1 MNFETPILLIV
12 FNRPDKTQ
20 KLFERIKEIQP
31 RKLFVSADGPRLNNE
46 SDKLL
51 CKKTRDIFNKID
63 WDCDYQTRFSEI
75 NLSCKKNVID
85 SIDWFFSENEEGI
98 ILEDDCIPNISFF
111 NFCKILL
118 KKHRNNKKIMQING
132 TNLDVDYSNLTDDAY
147 FFSKLN
153 HTWGWA
159 SWRRAW
165 IKFDKKLDNYP
176 IVKKN
181 GLIQKYYV
189 DNEISNWMIRYFD
202 KTFEN
207 KDNIWSSN
215 WSFSILI
222 EDGLCISP
230 TFNLVKNIGFDG
242 SGTSGK
248 AKKFAKFFTQESF
261 EIVNFQHPKEINYNL
276 KFDQKLFYEKI
287 KPVDPR
293 ASMFNLK
300 EWSLRILKR
309 LIKN

>member
-1 MNFETPILLIV
+1 
-12 FNRPDKTQ
+12 
-20 KLFERIKEIQP
+20 
-31 RKLFVSADGPRLNNE
+31 
-46 SDKLL
+46 
-51 CKKTRDIFNKID
+51 
-63 WDCDYQTRFSEI
+63 
-75 NLSCKKNVID
+75 
-85 SIDWFFSENEEGI
+85 
-98 ILEDDCIPNISFF
+98 
-111 NFCKILL
+111 
-118 KKHRNNKKIMQING
+118 MQING

-202 KTFEN
+202 KTYEN

-215 WSFSILI
+215 WSFSILT

-248 AKKFAKFFTQESF
+248 AKKFAKFS
-261 EIVNFQHPKEINYNL
+261 
-276 KFDQKLFYEKI
+276 I
-287 KPVDPR
+287 KT
-293 ASMFNLK
+293 ATS
-300 EWSLRILKR
+300 
-309 LIKN
+309 